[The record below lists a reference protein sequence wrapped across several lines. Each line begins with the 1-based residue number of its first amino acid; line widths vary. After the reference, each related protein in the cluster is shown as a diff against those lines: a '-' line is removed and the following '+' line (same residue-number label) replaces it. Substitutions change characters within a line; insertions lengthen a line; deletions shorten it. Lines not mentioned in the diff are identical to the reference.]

1 MLDSIV
7 NLCLKDVSKAVTS
20 ELTCRLRTDPF
31 ALQRFYQSFGLDPVK
46 LLPESLEEFFP
57 DTPIK
62 LLRDVFDELQL
73 YDLVE
78 LLEKVKPRTLRPVFP
93 LKEIRKALNAAN
105 RPTKFYS
112 KAEVL
117 IIKFSE
123 SVAVDYNVLS
133 FRSFLK
139 ALNPESNITTVT
151 SGNLAERLGTLKET
165 KKMVEDEDRRAST
178 KETKL
183 KELLDKR
190 VPFSWYKHKS
200 PRLTLTVGRNSNEH
214 LLKVFYKE
222 EQEMRKELENV
233 TKQREQWT
241 KEIKPKI
248 EKEIKQK
255 EEELQ
260 RENEKFQMA
269 VCDVMD
275 KWICQASDEGLFSR
289 CFLEVTPRMVLC
301 CFPGRTCARNSLVL
315 LVTIA
320 PILPL
325 YTISL
330 GPLYHKILR
339 PPLTITFRLKDALL
353 LRTTR

>member
-1 MLDSIV
+1 M
-7 NLCLKDVSKAVTS
+7 
-20 ELTCRLRTDPF
+20 
-31 ALQRFYQSFGLDPVK
+31 K

-62 LLRDVFDELQL
+62 LLRDVFEELQL

-93 LKEIRKALNAAN
+93 LKEIRKALNATN

-123 SVAVDYNVLS
+123 SIAADYNVLS

-151 SGNLAERLGTLKET
+151 SRNLAKTLRTFKET
-165 KKMVEDEDRRAST
+165 KKMVEEEDRKANT

-190 VPFSWYKHKS
+190 VPSSWYKHKS
-200 PRLTLTVGRNSNEH
+200 PELTLSVARNSNEH
-214 LLKVFYKE
+214 LLKLFYKE

-233 TKQREQWT
+233 IKQREQWT

-255 EEELQ
+255 KEELQ
-260 RENEKFQMA
+260 GENEKFQMA
-269 VCDVMD
+269 ICDVMD
-275 KWICQASDEGLFSR
+275 KWICQASDEGLFSSK
-289 CFLEVTPRMVLC
+289 RMFGSMRV
-301 CFPGRTCARNSLVL
+301 F
-315 LVTIA
+315 
-320 PILPL
+320 
-325 YTISL
+325 
-330 GPLYHKILR
+330 
-339 PPLTITFRLKDALL
+339 
-353 LRTTR
+353 